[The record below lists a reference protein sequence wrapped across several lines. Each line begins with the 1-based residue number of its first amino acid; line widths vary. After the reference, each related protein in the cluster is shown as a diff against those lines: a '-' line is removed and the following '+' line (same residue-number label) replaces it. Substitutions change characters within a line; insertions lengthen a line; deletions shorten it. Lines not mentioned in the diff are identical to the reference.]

1 MILETEL
8 FRHITPVQIRFN
20 DVDIL
25 GHVNN
30 AIHQYYFD
38 YARMQYFKLV
48 FGTNINWK
56 KNSLVL
62 ASIKVD
68 YFSPIPIDDN
78 IEVESRIEM
87 LGNKSITMKQKI
99 ISRKTGDVK
108 SSSWSVL
115 VAYDAEIG
123 HTVSVP
129 EDWKNRIISYE
140 KKIALKYPMTA
151 N

>member
-1 MILETEL
+1 MIKETEL

-30 AIHQYYFD
+30 AVHQNYFD
-38 YARMQYFKLV
+38 YARMQYFRQV
-48 FGTNINWK
+48 FGKDINWK
-56 KNSLVL
+56 KDSLVL
-62 ASIKVD
+62 VSIKVD
-68 YFSPIPIDDN
+68 YFSPVSIDDN

-99 ISRKTGDVK
+99 ISRNTGEVM
-108 SSSWSVL
+108 SSGWSVL
-115 VAYDAEIG
+115 VAYDVEVG
-123 HTVSVP
+123 HTIPVP
-129 EDWKNRIISYE
+129 EEWKNYIISYE
-140 KKIALKYPMTA
+140 KEIALKYPLTA

>member
-1 MILETEL
+1 MSKETAL

-38 YARMQYFKLV
+38 FARMQYFKQV
-48 FGTNINWK
+48 FGKDMNWK

-62 ASIKVD
+62 VSIKVD
-68 YFSPIPIDDN
+68 YFKPIYIDDI

-87 LGNKSITMKQKI
+87 LGNKSITMKQKVLC
-99 ISRKTGDVK
+99 RKTGEVK

-115 VAYDAEIG
+115 VAYDVESN

-129 EDWKNRIISYE
+129 EEWKNRIISYE
-140 KKIALKYPMTA
+140 KEIALKYPLTA